1 MLAGGSNLYTI
12 THTHIFHDSQEV
24 LSLGSW
30 YNDVLKRYEQLN
42 NWTQGDIITPLSVW
56 LPGLFNPKA
65 CLTAVMQTYA
75 RANKLPLDVMRSMTE
90 VCVRVCACVCTHACE
105 CVYVYVCACACVYKL
120 PLDVMRSMT
129 EVCVCVCECMRVCV
143 SVCVCVRMRM
153 RVSVG
158 VCVSVCLC
166 VCECVCASS
175 NTCMCVCI

>member
-1 MLAGGSNLYTI
+1 MYTI

-65 CLTAVMQTYA
+65 FLTAVMQTYA
-75 RANKLPLDVMRSMTE
+75 RAN
-90 VCVRVCACVCTHACE
+90 
-105 CVYVYVCACACVYKL
+105 KL